1 MKILTYPAVPEGL
14 DPQSTL
20 VLYPSPQSVCLDEI
34 QDLHKFKNVVF
45 VDSTWQ
51 QSKSISRDER
61 VTSFKHV
68 RIPQR
73 TSLFWRFQNNDPSYL
88 ATVEAIYY
96 FLREYIVQTAKQ
108 AGKPEPL
115 YNGEVDDL
123 LLYYI
128 NQYIMVQQ
136 HYATPTEE
144 RPQHP
149 GSLAAAPGEDKAFTT
164 RHFQDYVLKG
174 VEWDELVEGPR
185 PVADGDTET
194 NSLHK

>member
-1 MKILTYPAVPEGL
+1 MNILTYPDVPTEL

-34 QDLHKFKNVVF
+34 EDLHKFKNVVF

-51 QSKSISRDER
+51 QSKAISRDER
-61 VTSFKHV
+61 VIAYKHV

-96 FLREYIVQTAKQ
+96 FLREYIVQTARQ
-108 AGKPEPL
+108 AGKEEPH

-123 LLYYI
+123 LFYYI
-128 NQYIMVQQ
+128 NQYILVQQ
-136 HYATPTEE
+136 NYNKPTEE
-144 RPQHP
+144 RAQHP
-149 GSLAAAPGEDKAFTT
+149 GSVATVPGEDKTFTT

-174 VEWDELVEGPR
+174 ITWDDI
-185 PVADGDTET
+185 VATAGRKEVPEE
-194 NSLHK
+194 SLHN